1 MHEKQSVRAPR
12 NIFQE
17 RTRERK
23 KKEYVCAFLCTCVS
37 ERTDEREGE
46 KDNERCSGS
55 SVFKK
60 KSQKSNKLTILLSSV
75 DALIKEK

>member
-1 MHEKQSVRAPR
+1 M
-12 NIFQE
+12 
-17 RTRERK
+17 RER
-23 KKEYVCAFLCTCVS
+23 
-37 ERTDEREGE
+37 ERE

-60 KSQKSNKLTILLSSV
+60 KNSQKSNKLTILLSSV

>member
-1 MHEKQSVRAPR
+1 MHEKQSVGAPR

-17 RTRERK
+17 RTRE
-23 KKEYVCAFLCTCVS
+23 KEYVCMCTCVS
-37 ERTDEREGE
+37 KRIDERERERE

-60 KSQKSNKLTILLSSV
+60 KNSQKSNKLTILLSSV